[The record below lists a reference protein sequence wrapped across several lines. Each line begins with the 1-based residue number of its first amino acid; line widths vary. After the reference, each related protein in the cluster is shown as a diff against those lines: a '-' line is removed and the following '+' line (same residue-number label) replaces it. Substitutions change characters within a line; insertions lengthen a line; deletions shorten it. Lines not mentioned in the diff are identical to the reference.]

1 MTTGPTNRVLT
12 YLRRFA
18 LLEERGVADAQLLE
32 RFLAGREESAFAE
45 LVRRHGPLVL
55 SVCRRVLGE
64 AHDAADAFQ
73 ATFLV
78 LVRKASSI
86 VPRSRVGPWLYGVA
100 RRTALKARCAAARR
114 RRAEQDAARVRPN
127 TMPPADLGN
136 DLRPLFDEE
145 MGHLPEKYRAPLVLC
160 LVEGRSRKEAAG
172 LLNWSEGTLSGR
184 LARAKELLGA
194 RLRRRGVALTGAA
207 LLAALTDSAAAA
219 EVPPALALATVQA
232 ATAFAGP
239 AGATA
244 LSRSVVALT
253 QEVTKAMLMSK
264 LKVVAGVLVLVAGIG
279 LGAAAVTWPSG
290 TAARGAAPPETE
302 PYAKG
307 PDASEKKEV
316 AKPVAYVIE
325 PPDVLLVK
333 YAPADSADP
342 VKIDDQRLV
351 RTDGTIGLG
360 QLGSVFVSGKTLAEG
375 RVAIAEHLARRLD
388 GFDPTKLTVEVVA
401 ANSKAFYVII
411 DNAEGGQVVYRFP
424 ATGNETVVDA
434 IAKTQLVW
442 LGQKDVWIARMSNDG
457 KRSRVLPVDLNA
469 ITQQGRTETNYQL
482 LPGDRLFIKNP
493 APKKAEASPR
503 ELAIMRRDTVD
514 GRILMGADA
523 DPVRGL
529 EAVVKA
535 LREAR
540 SPEERQRVVEDLE
553 ALTKMLREQLN
564 KPEDARRP

>member
-55 SVCRRVLGE
+55 GVCRRVLGE
-64 AHDAADAFQ
+64 AQADDAFQ

-114 RRAEQDAARVRPN
+114 RRAEQEAARVRPN
-127 TMPPADLGN
+127 TMPPADLGD

-207 LLAALTDSAAAA
+207 LLAALADSAAAA

-253 QEVTKAMLMSK
+253 QEVMKAMLMSK

-279 LGAAAVTWPSG
+279 LGAAVTWPSG
-290 TAARGAAPPETE
+290 TAAQGAAPPATE
-302 PYAKG
+302 PYGKG

-333 YAPADSADP
+333 YAPADGADP
-342 VKIDDQRLV
+342 VKIDGQRLV
-351 RTDGTIGLG
+351 RPDGTIGLG
-360 QLGSVFVSGKTLAEG
+360 QFGSVFVSGKTLAEG
-375 RVAIAEHLARRLD
+375 RAAIAEHLARRLD

-401 ANSKAFYVII
+401 ANSKVFYLIV
-411 DNAEGGQVVYRFP
+411 DNAEGGEVVYRFP

-469 ITQQGRTETNYQL
+469 ITQHGKTETNYQL

-503 ELAIMRRDTVD
+503 EDAFR
-514 GRILMGADA
+514 GANS
-523 DPVRGL
+523 DPVRRL

-540 SPEERQRVVEDLE
+540 SEEERQRVVEDLE
-553 ALTKMLREQLN
+553 ALTRTLREQLN